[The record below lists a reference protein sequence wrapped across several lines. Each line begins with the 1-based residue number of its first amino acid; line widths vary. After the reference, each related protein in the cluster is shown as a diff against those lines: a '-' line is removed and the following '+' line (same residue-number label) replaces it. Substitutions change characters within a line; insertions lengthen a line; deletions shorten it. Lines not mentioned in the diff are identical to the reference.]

1 MLKADLKEEADLR
14 TAPREIISR
23 ARPLSRGSHPNVTV
37 IIDAFRAFASAAYIL
52 HQRPR
57 EYLLTSTSASAARLA
72 AADPDA
78 LLVGKPEIGARIA
91 YDIPNSPTRV
101 VETRIAGRRVVH
113 RTEAGS
119 RGVLAANGIVLVAG
133 FVNARA
139 TAAWLRRA
147 RAHVRLW
154 PMGHEAASPSLE
166 DDLCAA
172 CIESLLIGRTF
183 DLSPHRQA
191 LRDGPG
197 RYFFGEDQWQYPRE
211 DFVRCLE
218 LNRFDFAIQAEA
230 RGDHARLSAVGPS

>member
-1 MLKADLKEEADLR
+1 MQR
-14 TAPREIISR
+14 RRPPPAPREIIIR
-23 ARPLSRGSHPNVTV
+23 ARQPSRDGHLNVTV
-37 IIDAFRAFASAAYIL
+37 VIDAFRAFATAAYIL

-57 EYLLTSTSASAARLA
+57 EYLLTSTSASAVRLA
-72 AADPDA
+72 ATDPDA
-78 LLVGKPEIGARIA
+78 LLVGKPEVGARVA

-101 VETRIAGRRVVH
+101 VEARIAGRRVVH
-113 RTEAGS
+113 RTEAGA

-139 TAAWLRRA
+139 TAAWLRRT

-172 CIESLLIGRTF
+172 CIESLLIGRSF
-183 DLSPHRQA
+183 DLSPYQEA

-211 DFVRCLE
+211 DFERCLE
-218 LNRFDFAIQAEA
+218 LDRFDFAIQAEV
-230 RGDHARLSAVGPS
+230 RRDHARLSAGEPS

>member
-1 MLKADLKEEADLR
+1 MCG
-14 TAPREIISR
+14 SR
-23 ARPLSRGSHPNVTV
+23 AGTHLNVAV
-37 IIDAFRAFASAAYIL
+37 VIDAFRAFATAAYIL

-72 AADPDA
+72 GADSDA
-78 LLVGKPEIGARIA
+78 LLVGKPEIGARVA

-101 VETRIAGRRVVH
+101 VETWIAGRRVVH
-113 RTEAGS
+113 RTEAGA
-119 RGVLAANGIVLVAG
+119 RGVLAADGIVLVAG

-139 TAAWLRRA
+139 TAAWLRRT

-154 PMGHEAASPSLE
+154 PMRHEAASPTLE

-191 LRDGPG
+191 LRNGPG

-211 DFVRCLE
+211 DFERCLK
-218 LNRFDFAIQAEA
+218 LDRFGFAIQAEV
-230 RGDHARLSAVGPS
+230 RGDHARLSAVEPG

>member
-1 MLKADLKEEADLR
+1 V
-14 TAPREIISR
+14 
-23 ARPLSRGSHPNVTV
+23 RPPNWDVHLNVTV
-37 IIDAFRAFASAAYIL
+37 VIDAFRAFATAAYIL
-52 HQRPR
+52 HQWPR
-57 EYLLTSTSASAARLA
+57 EYLLTSTSASAGRLA
-72 AADPDA
+72 AGDPNA

-113 RTEAGS
+113 RTEAGA
-119 RGVLAANGIVLVAG
+119 RGVLAASGIVLVAG

-139 TAAWLRRA
+139 TAAWLRRT
-147 RAHVRLW
+147 RAHVRLR
-154 PMGHEAASPSLE
+154 PMGYEAASPTLE

-172 CIESLLIGRTF
+172 YIESLLIGRPF

-211 DFVRCLE
+211 DFERCLE
-218 LNRFDFAIQAEA
+218 LDRFDFVIQAEV
-230 RGDHARLSAVGPS
+230 RGDHARLRAVEPP